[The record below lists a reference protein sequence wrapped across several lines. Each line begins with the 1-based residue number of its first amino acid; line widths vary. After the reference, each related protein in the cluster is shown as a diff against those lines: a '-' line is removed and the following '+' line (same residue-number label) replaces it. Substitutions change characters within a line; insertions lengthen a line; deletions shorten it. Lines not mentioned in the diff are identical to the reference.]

1 MRKAIPPLL
10 AFMLVSGCTAG
21 PNYSGP
27 PEIVSANASERF
39 VRAGSEV
46 SAEPP
51 ALAEWW
57 VLLNDPNLT
66 RLIEAAL
73 MDNPS
78 LQAAQARIAQA
89 RASIRQER
97 AGRLPALGTQAT
109 TVQGRLPGLEI
120 RNGAPPSSRLP
131 DPQAESDD
139 TISLYNVGL
148 NANWEVEFA
157 GGSRRRIEAA
167 NAQAAAAV
175 ANAEDAKVQLTAEVA
190 SNYVNL
196 REAQFRAAQYRTQ
209 IELQKDILAL
219 TYQRYQQGA
228 LPLFPVGNEN
238 AELEVLKSQLA
249 EAEADSAVQ
258 IDALA
263 ILTGR
268 VPGSTSE
275 ELGAAGDVPL
285 PPELV
290 TVGDP
295 AGLIARRPDIRA
307 AERNLAAATARIGVA
322 EAARFPKLS
331 FMGILGLGGS
341 SPDDILDLGN
351 LSALTIPRLEWNFLD
366 FGRVDASV
374 DQAGA
379 VRDEAVAS
387 YRKTVLA
394 ALQDAERARVLFAHP
409 GQGALALDL
418 VQPQIGIGRVRG
430 GEAAAGVGGGRGG
443 RGLGHGGAREGGGG
457 EKRGERGGADH
468 GGLPRRNTDVSSGG
482 TLSVEDRPARRSV
495 RTLRICHF
503 SDINGDP
510 RQGCTAPSHT
520 PCSAPRRDHA
530 SAGRRHRK
538 GTSPC
543 AAARWSGPAAGTG

>member
-27 PEIVSANASERF
+27 SEIVSANPSKRF

-46 SAEPP
+46 SAEAP

-120 RNGAPPSSRLP
+120 RNGAPPSSGLP

-139 TISLYNVGL
+139 TISFYNVGL

-190 SNYVNL
+190 SDYVNL

-351 LSALTIPRLEWNFLD
+351 LSALAIPRLEWNFLD

-394 ALQDAERARVLFAHP
+394 ALQDAERALARFGQQRVGLAARAQIKFQADRAADLNRQRFAA
-409 GQGALALDL
+409 GAISRADLDQALRDQQQASADL
-418 VQPQIGIGRVRG
+418 VRAKAALTLGWIALQKSLGLGWQKARG
-430 GEAAAGVGGGRGG
+430 GDSDSRG
-443 RGLGHGGAREGGGG
+443 
-457 EKRGERGGADH
+457 
-468 GGLPRRNTDVSSGG
+468 
-482 TLSVEDRPARRSV
+482 
-495 RTLRICHF
+495 
-503 SDINGDP
+503 
-510 RQGCTAPSHT
+510 T
-520 PCSAPRRDHA
+520 PVP
-530 SAGRRHRK
+530 
-538 GTSPC
+538 
-543 AAARWSGPAAGTG
+543 

>member
-1 MRKAIPPLL
+1 MRKSIFPLL
-10 AFMLVSGCTAG
+10 AFILMSGCTAG
-21 PNYSGP
+21 PDYSGP
-27 PEIVSANASERF
+27 PEIVSANTNERF

-46 SAEPP
+46 SAEAP
-51 ALAEWW
+51 ALADWW
-57 VLLNDPNLT
+57 VLLDNPELT
-66 RLIEAAL
+66 RLVEVAL
-73 MDNPS
+73 ADNPS

-97 AGRLPALGTQAT
+97 AGRFPALGTQAA

-120 RNGAPPSSRLP
+120 QNGAPPSSGLP

-139 TISLYNVGL
+139 TISFYNVGL
-148 NANWEVEFA
+148 NANWELEFA

-190 SNYVNL
+190 SDYVNL

-209 IELQKDILAL
+209 IDLQKDILAL
-219 TYQRYQQGA
+219 THQRYQQGT

-238 AELEVLKSQLA
+238 AKLEVLKSQLA
-249 EAEADSAVQ
+249 EAEADTAVQ
-258 IDALA
+258 LDALA

-275 ELGAAGDVPL
+275 ELGPGGDVPL

-295 AGLIARRPDIRA
+295 ASLIARRPDIRA
-307 AERNLAAATARIGVA
+307 AERNLAAATAGIGVA

-351 LSALTIPRLEWNFLD
+351 FSALAIPRLEWNFLD

-374 DQAGA
+374 YQAGA
-379 VRDEAVAS
+379 VRDEAVAR

-394 ALQDAERARVLFAHP
+394 ALQDAERALARFGQQRVGLAARAQIKFQADRAAGLNRQRFAA
-409 GQGALALDL
+409 GAISRADLDQALRDQQQASADL
-418 VQPQIGIGRVRG
+418 VRAKAALTLGWIALQKSLGLGWKEARG
-430 GEAAAGVGGGRGG
+430 G
-443 RGLGHGGAREGGGG
+443 
-457 EKRGERGGADH
+457 DS
-468 GGLPRRNTDVSSGG
+468 DSGG
-482 TLSVEDRPARRSV
+482 TPVP
-495 RTLRICHF
+495 
-503 SDINGDP
+503 
-510 RQGCTAPSHT
+510 
-520 PCSAPRRDHA
+520 
-530 SAGRRHRK
+530 
-538 GTSPC
+538 
-543 AAARWSGPAAGTG
+543 

>member
-394 ALQDAERARVLFAHP
+394 ALQDAERALARFGQQRV
-409 GQGALALDL
+409 ALASRAQIKLQADSAVDLNRQRLAAGAISRADLDRSLRDQQQASADL
-418 VQPQIGIGRVRG
+418 VRAKATLTLAWIALQKSLGLGWQEARG
-430 GEAAAGVGGGRGG
+430 GDSDSRG
-443 RGLGHGGAREGGGG
+443 
-457 EKRGERGGADH
+457 
-468 GGLPRRNTDVSSGG
+468 
-482 TLSVEDRPARRSV
+482 
-495 RTLRICHF
+495 
-503 SDINGDP
+503 
-510 RQGCTAPSHT
+510 T
-520 PCSAPRRDHA
+520 PVP
-530 SAGRRHRK
+530 
-538 GTSPC
+538 
-543 AAARWSGPAAGTG
+543 